1 MNPECGIRVVSS
13 LRALASQRVGD
24 VDRLTA
30 SHSVRGH
37 ERENGSAHRHV
48 IATQMCGQRA
58 LALASGQSVET
69 VVRAIGHRGPM
80 TLREMRTYF
89 ERHTPLRPTNLARDA
104 LIRDPAALWWAFG
117 AYRFLAVLVQFDVTH
132 CARMGHAFVLEGRA
146 LLDPDAVA
154 GDVTSRVR
162 PDVLGEFDYAFVL
175 SAPEGGI

>member
-1 MNPECGIRVVSS
+1 MNPECGTRVVSS

-24 VDRLTA
+24 VDRSTVVQPE
-30 SHSVRGH
+30 SD
-37 ERENGSAHRHV
+37 HRHEIGSSHPHA
-48 IATQMCGQRA
+48 IAMQMCGQRA
-58 LALASGQSVET
+58 LAIASGQSVET

-80 TLREMRTYF
+80 TLREMRTFF
-89 ERHTPLRPTNLARDA
+89 ERHTPLRPTNLAREA
-104 LIRDPAALWWAFG
+104 LIRDPAAVWWAFG
-117 AYRFLAVLVQFDVTH
+117 AYRFLAVLVQFDGTH
-132 CARMGHAFVLEGRA
+132 RARMGHAFVLEGRV